1 MKRVMIGIA
10 VLGMCLVLSACSF
23 LKKPKT
29 EISFSIP
36 NKQTFT
42 ILDEVHNYRF
52 VHDATVERDDGFFE
66 VFITRIDKDTGER
79 QKIRYIYTADGIL
92 IGERDSGGDSQ
103 QDTILLL
110 DLSFK
115 GYTTDLEDSIDR
127 IEDNRIYLKDG
138 GYQDLELDGDRVL
151 RVEGFS
157 EDGTPIVDMQFNEWG
172 QTESLTIFD
181 EQGEESMK
189 IRTTYETIG
198 LDE

>member
-1 MKRVMIGIA
+1 MKRVMMVIA
-10 VLGMCLVLSACSF
+10 ALGMCLVLSACSF

-36 NKQTFT
+36 SKQTFT

-79 QKIRYIYTADGIL
+79 QKIRYIYTADGIM

-151 RVEGFS
+151 RVESFS
-157 EDGTPIVDMQFNEWG
+157 EDGTPIVDIEFN
-172 QTESLTIFD
+172 
-181 EQGEESMK
+181 
-189 IRTTYETIG
+189 
-198 LDE
+198 